1 MQLSPDSVVYWQGGP
16 LEVNATILFTWFN
29 IILLTVVSG
38 LVTRRL
44 TTRES
49 PSRGQSILEVIVEG
63 IEAQIEG
70 IGLRPARDFLP
81 FLGSLFLFILI
92 SNLLSVVPG
101 YQAPTG
107 SLSTTTALALAVF
120 VATPLWGIH
129 RRGLAG
135 YLKLY
140 LEPTPLMLPFN
151 VMGEV
156 SRTLALAVRLFGNAM
171 SGAMIA
177 AILLTLVP
185 LIFPTV
191 MNLMGLVTGVIQA
204 YIFAV
209 LAAVYIAAAARV
221 EQKREE
227 KETSPQGGQNG

>member
-16 LEVNATILFTWFN
+16 LKVNATILFTWFN

-177 AILLTLVP
+177 AILLTLVL

-191 MNLMGLVTGVIQA
+191 MNLMGLVTGIIQA

-221 EQKREE
+221 EREREE
-227 KETSPQGGQNG
+227 KETSLQGGQNG